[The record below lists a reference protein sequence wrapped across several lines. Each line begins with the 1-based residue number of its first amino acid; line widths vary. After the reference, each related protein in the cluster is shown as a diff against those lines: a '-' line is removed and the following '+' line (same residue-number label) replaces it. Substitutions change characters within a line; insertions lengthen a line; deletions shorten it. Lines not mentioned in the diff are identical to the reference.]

1 MLILIL
7 SDGLTL
13 PNGEDFVNKVF
24 PNIWAFLVQLFA
36 FIIMSL
42 IVIKFAYKPV
52 SNFLKKRKEFINS
65 NLNSAQE
72 KNSEANLKVEEANK
86 KLSSSKKEALQ
97 IIEDAQKEAYKQKQL
112 ILEETKK
119 EVNLKKIQADE
130 DIAKAKEKALHESY
144 NEVCDLALTASESIL
159 KNEVKYEDN
168 QKLLDDFIN
177 DLEKK

>member
-52 SNFLKKRKEFINS
+52 SNFLKKRKDFIDS

-97 IIEDAQKEAYKQKQL
+97 IIEDAQKEAYK
-112 ILEETKK
+112 
-119 EVNLKKIQADE
+119 ADE

-159 KNEVKYEDN
+159 KREVKYEDN

-177 DLEKK
+177 DLEKKWYYGFFI

>member
-1 MLILIL
+1 MKYYLAIDIGA
-7 SDGLTL
+7 SSGRH
-13 PNGEDFVNKVF
+13 
-24 PNIWAFLVQLFA
+24 
-36 FIIMSL
+36 IIGH
-42 IVIKFAYKPV
+42 YK
-52 SNFLKKRKEFINS
+52 NE
-65 NLNSAQE
+65 
-72 KNSEANLKVEEANK
+72 
-86 KLSSSKKEALQ
+86 
-97 IIEDAQKEAYKQKQL
+97 QL

-159 KNEVKYEDN
+159 KREVKYEDN